1 MILGLITLLTAL
13 CISGVAAYYSIV
25 GLTAIFAAAVIPI
38 IIMGVVL
45 EVGKVVT
52 TLWLHYNWERAPKK
66 IKVYLTFA
74 VGVLMFITSMGIF
87 GFLSKSHLDQAV
99 PSGDVQAQV
108 ALFDEKIKTQRDN
121 IESDRK
127 ALTQL
132 DAAVD
137 QMMGRTTDEQGA
149 TKSANLRQ
157 SQKKERARLQTDID
171 DSQKN
176 ISKLQE
182 ERSPVASKLRKVEAE
197 VGPIRYI
204 AALIYGDKADQN
216 MLEAAVRWVIIIIV
230 LVFDPLAIILIL
242 AATTSIDWSKLDRKQ
257 KKHEQLEDAKEEAR
271 MQAELDESLLA
282 LKHHEDTKKSE
293 EDILKIVEDTIAITR
308 AECAVEAEKAK
319 LAACAE
325 CSINLELQLHEA
337 QDQIV
342 QRTEEQQK
350 REAEIQEITSLLVRM
365 TNEANDLAAFV
376 STLEEDV
383 SDSLNKRGALQ
394 GDLQKIIGDYDDLL
408 QQKQALET
416 AFEEAKI
423 ELSVLDEMVR
433 QMGVL
438 QEVIDN
444 RDKMLDEKDKLFFR
458 TVATKD
464 AELIDSQRQ
473 VVELTEALEATA
485 KLVIATPLP
494 VLPPIEEEPRL
505 FKTEEEQREIADM
518 AFRAVFHDRP
528 EYFKKPEV
536 EPFPSDEELHEM
548 YKDVLENEAV
558 RAVGRWE
565 EPELTPEVA
574 VVEEQIVVDTEPAAE
589 MPTPVDPLPLTPLPR
604 KMAAMPSKTLLPPKH
619 DIEIPKFLAMPDNFP
634 MGGNASFGV
643 TFPAEPI
650 KGDLYL
656 RVDYMPSKLFKWSG
670 TRWIEVDKSITD
682 TYAFDDEYIKLLVE
696 KVSSGEYDVDDLS
709 VTEQEQIAEYLRN
722 NPK

>member
-197 VGPIRYI
+197 VGPIKYI
-204 AALIYGDKADQN
+204 AALIYGDKTDQS
-216 MLEAAVRWVIIIIV
+216 MLESAVRWVIIIIV
-230 LVFDPLAIILIL
+230 MVFDPLAIILIL

-308 AECAVEAEKAK
+308 AECEAEAEKAK

-494 VLPPIEEEPRL
+494 VLPPIE
-505 FKTEEEQREIADM
+505 
-518 AFRAVFHDRP
+518 
-528 EYFKKPEV
+528 V

-574 VVEEQIVVDTEPAAE
+574 VVEEQTVVDTEPAAE

>member
-1 MILGLITLLTAL
+1 MTAL

-197 VGPIRYI
+197 VGPIKYI
-204 AALIYGDKADQN
+204 AALIYGDKTDQS
-216 MLEAAVRWVIIIIV
+216 MLESAVRWVIIIIV
-230 LVFDPLAIILIL
+230 MVFDPLAIILIL

-308 AECAVEAEKAK
+308 AECEAEAEKAK

-383 SDSLNKRGALQ
+383 SDSLTKRGALQ

-494 VLPPIEEEPRL
+494 VLPPIE
-505 FKTEEEQREIADM
+505 
-518 AFRAVFHDRP
+518 
-528 EYFKKPEV
+528 V

-574 VVEEQIVVDTEPAAE
+574 VVEEQTVVDTEPAAE

>member
-87 GFLSKSHLDQAV
+87 GFLSKSHLDQAI

-197 VGPIRYI
+197 VGPIKYI
-204 AALIYGDKADQN
+204 AALIYGDKTDQS
-216 MLEAAVRWVIIIIV
+216 MLESAVRWVIIIIV
-230 LVFDPLAIILIL
+230 MVFDPLAIILIL

-308 AECAVEAEKAK
+308 AECEAEAEKAK

-423 ELSVLDEMVR
+423 ELFVLDEMVR

-494 VLPPIEEEPRL
+494 VLPIIDDYDAILNDWAERQASQTEPQIPPIEWYDPTPEIVEEPRP
-505 FKTEEEQREIADM
+505 FKTEEEQREISDM
-518 AFRAVFHDRP
+518 ALKAVFHDRP

-536 EPFPSDEELHEM
+536 
-548 YKDVLENEAV
+548 
-558 RAVGRWE
+558 
-565 EPELTPEVA
+565 A
-574 VVEEQIVVDTEPAAE
+574 VVEEQTVVDTEPAAE